1 MYSNVWISLKKLGYF
16 VCRKNNMEE
25 IQKKISQLS
34 NELNEHNHLYYIGD
48 APVITDFKFDQML
61 SELQDLEKQYPQFKD
76 PNSPTQ
82 RVGGGVT
89 KFFDTIEHRY
99 PMYSLSNTYSKDEL
113 VQWETRIRKILGV
126 DTEICYTCELKFD
139 GASISLTYENGA
151 LVQALTRGDGVQ
163 GDAIT
168 TNVKTIN
175 SIPLKLKGNYPKF
188 FEIRGEIILP
198 WMGFHKMNEKRA
210 ELGEPLYSN
219 PRNTASGSLK
229 LQDSSLVAERPLICF
244 FYALA
249 ADQLMIDSQFE
260 ALKKAREWGFKVPDS
275 ASLAHSIDEVFE
287 FITEWDEK
295 RKSLP
300 YEIDGIVIKVNQL
313 NQQNKLGFTA
323 KAPRWAMAYKYQ
335 AQQASTV
342 LLEVQY
348 QVGRTGA
355 ITPVAILKP
364 VLISGTIVKRASLHN
379 QDQIEKLGLRIGDT
393 VFVEKGG
400 EIIPKIIGIDQDKRA
415 SFKEEIS
422 FISNCPECKY
432 PLTREVG
439 EVQHYCKNEIA
450 CPPQQIGK
458 IQHFIG
464 RKAMNIEGLGGETV
478 SLLFHEGLLSNI
490 ADLYRLKKEKILPL
504 ERMAEKSVNN
514 LFEGIGKSKDKPFS
528 KVLFG
533 LGIRYVGETVAKRL
547 AKAFGSMN
555 ALMGATA
562 EAMTETEE
570 IGGRI
575 AESVVKYFSKSSN
588 IEVIKVLS
596 SSGLQMEEAQNL
608 NKPHSIFKG
617 KKFVVSGVFEH
628 YSREGI
634 KSEIESFGG
643 IIISS
648 VSSKT
653 NFLVAGD
660 GTGPSKKTKA
670 VDLKIPILNEKDF
683 LNLKEQGI

>member
-1 MYSNVWISLKKLGYF
+1 
-16 VCRKNNMEE
+16 MEE
-25 IQKKISQLS
+25 IKKKISQLS
-34 NELNEHNHLYYIGD
+34 NELNEHNHLYYIED

-61 SELQDLEKQYPQFKD
+61 SELKDLEKQYPQFKD

-89 KFFDTIEHRY
+89 KFFETIVHRY

-126 DTEICYTCELKFD
+126 DTEISYTCELKFD

-244 FYALA
+244 LYALA

-300 YEIDGIVIKVNQL
+300 YEIDGIVIKVNQF

-415 SFKEEIS
+415 SLKEEFF

-464 RKAMNIEGLGGETV
+464 RKAMDIEGLGGETV
-478 SLLFHEGLLSNI
+478 SLLFHQGLLSNI

-514 LFEGIGKSKDKPFS
+514 LFEGIGKSKNKPFS

-533 LGIRYVGETVAKRL
+533 LGIRYVGETAAKRL

-555 ALMGATA
+555 ALMGATT
-562 EAMTETEE
+562 EALTETEE

-670 VDLKIPILNEKDF
+670 IDLKIPILNEKDF

>member
-1 MYSNVWISLKKLGYF
+1 
-16 VCRKNNMEE
+16 MEE

-34 NELNEHNHLYYIGD
+34 NELNEHNHLYYIED

-229 LQDSSLVAERPLICF
+229 LQDSSLVAKRPLICF
-244 FYALA
+244 LYALA

-275 ASLAHSIDEVFE
+275 ASLAHSIDEAFE

-300 YEIDGIVIKVNQL
+300 YEIDGIVIKVNQF

-464 RKAMNIEGLGGETV
+464 RKAMDIEGLGGETV

-514 LFEGIGKSKDKPFS
+514 LFEGIGKSKNKPFS

-547 AKAFGSMN
+547 AKSFGSMN

-596 SSGLQMEEAQNL
+596 SSGLQMEETQNL

-670 VDLKIPILNEKDF
+670 IDLKIPILNEKDF
-683 LNLKEQGI
+683 LSLKEQGI

>member
-1 MYSNVWISLKKLGYF
+1 
-16 VCRKNNMEE
+16 MEE

-34 NELNEHNHLYYIGD
+34 NELNEHNHLYYIED

-61 SELQDLEKQYPQFKD
+61 SELQDLEKQYPEFKD

-89 KFFDTIEHRY
+89 KFFDTIVHRY

-244 FYALA
+244 LYALA

-300 YEIDGIVIKVNQL
+300 YEIDGIVIKVNQF

-400 EIIPKIIGIDQDKRA
+400 EIIPKIIGIDHDKRA

-422 FISNCPECKY
+422 FISNCPECEY

-464 RKAMNIEGLGGETV
+464 RKAMDIEGLGGETV

-514 LFEGIGKSKDKPFS
+514 LFEGIEKSKNKPFS

-608 NKPHSIFKG
+608 NKPHSIFNG

-670 VDLKIPILNEKDF
+670 IDLKIPILNEKDF

>member
-1 MYSNVWISLKKLGYF
+1 
-16 VCRKNNMEE
+16 MEE

-244 FYALA
+244 LYALA

-260 ALKKAREWGFKVPDS
+260 ALKKAREWGFKVPNS

-300 YEIDGIVIKVNQL
+300 YEIDGIVIKVNQF

-464 RKAMNIEGLGGETV
+464 RKAMDIEGLGGETV

-514 LFEGIGKSKDKPFS
+514 LFEGIEKSKNKPFS

-547 AKAFGSMN
+547 VKAFGSMN

>member
-1 MYSNVWISLKKLGYF
+1 
-16 VCRKNNMEE
+16 MEE

-34 NELNEHNHLYYIGD
+34 NELNEHNHLYYIED
-48 APVITDFKFDQML
+48 APVITDFKFDQIL

-514 LFEGIGKSKDKPFS
+514 LFEGIGKSKNKPFS

-670 VDLKIPILNEKDF
+670 VDLRIPILNEKDF

>member
-1 MYSNVWISLKKLGYF
+1 
-16 VCRKNNMEE
+16 MEE

-34 NELNEHNHLYYIGD
+34 NELNEHNHLYYIED

-126 DTEICYTCELKFD
+126 DSEICYTCELKFD

-244 FYALA
+244 LYALA

-260 ALKKAREWGFKVPDS
+260 ALKKAREWGFKVPNS
-275 ASLAHSIDEVFE
+275 AILAHSIDEVFK

-300 YEIDGIVIKVNQL
+300 YEIDGIVIKVNQF

-415 SFKEEIS
+415 SFKGEIS

-464 RKAMNIEGLGGETV
+464 RKAMDIEGLGGETV

-514 LFEGIGKSKDKPFS
+514 LFEGIGKSKNKPFS

-555 ALMGATA
+555 ALMGATT
-562 EAMTETEE
+562 EALTETEE

-617 KKFVVSGVFEH
+617 KKFVVSGVFEN

-670 VDLKIPILNEKDF
+670 IDLKIPILNEKDF

>member
-1 MYSNVWISLKKLGYF
+1 
-16 VCRKNNMEE
+16 MEE

-34 NELNEHNHLYYIGD
+34 NELNEHNHLYYIED

-244 FYALA
+244 LYALA

-300 YEIDGIVIKVNQL
+300 YEIDGIVIKVNQF

-464 RKAMNIEGLGGETV
+464 RKAMDIEGLGGETV

-514 LFEGIGKSKDKPFS
+514 LFEGIGKSKNKPFS

-555 ALMGATA
+555 ALMGATT
-562 EAMTETEE
+562 EALTETEE

-670 VDLKIPILNEKDF
+670 IDLKIPILNEKDF

>member
-1 MYSNVWISLKKLGYF
+1 
-16 VCRKNNMEE
+16 MEE

-34 NELNEHNHLYYIGD
+34 NELNEHNHLYYIED

-229 LQDSSLVAERPLICF
+229 LQDSSLVAKRPLICF
-244 FYALA
+244 LYALA

-300 YEIDGIVIKVNQL
+300 YEIDGIVIKVNQF

-400 EIIPKIIGIDQDKRA
+400 EIIPKIIGIDHDKRD
-415 SFKEEIS
+415 SFKEETS

-464 RKAMNIEGLGGETV
+464 RKAMDIEGLGGETV

-514 LFEGIGKSKDKPFS
+514 LFEGIEKSKNKPFS

-555 ALMGATA
+555 SLMGATA

-670 VDLKIPILNEKDF
+670 IDLKIPILNEKDF

>member
-1 MYSNVWISLKKLGYF
+1 
-16 VCRKNNMEE
+16 MEE

-260 ALKKAREWGFKVPDS
+260 ALKKAREWGFKVPNS

-514 LFEGIGKSKDKPFS
+514 LFEGIGKSKNKPFS

-670 VDLKIPILNEKDF
+670 VDLRIPILNEKDF

>member
-1 MYSNVWISLKKLGYF
+1 
-16 VCRKNNMEE
+16 MEE

-34 NELNEHNHLYYIGD
+34 NELNEHNHLYYIED

-126 DTEICYTCELKFD
+126 DSEICYTCELKFD

-244 FYALA
+244 LYALA

-300 YEIDGIVIKVNQL
+300 YEIDGIVIKVNQF

-464 RKAMNIEGLGGETV
+464 RKAMDIEGLGGETV

-514 LFEGIGKSKDKPFS
+514 LFEGIGKSKNKPFS

-555 ALMGATA
+555 ALMGATT
-562 EAMTETEE
+562 EALTETEE

-588 IEVIKVLS
+588 IEVIKVLF
-596 SSGLQMEEAQNL
+596 SSGLQMEEVQNL
-608 NKPHSIFKG
+608 NKSNSVFKG
-617 KKFVVSGVFEH
+617 KKFVVSGVFDH

-670 VDLKIPILNEKDF
+670 IDLKIPILNEKDF

>member
-1 MYSNVWISLKKLGYF
+1 
-16 VCRKNNMEE
+16 MEE

-34 NELNEHNHLYYIGD
+34 NELNEHNHLYYIED
-48 APVITDFKFDQML
+48 APVISDFKFDQML

-300 YEIDGIVIKVNQL
+300 YEIDGIVIKVNQF

-335 AQQASTV
+335 AKQASTV

-464 RKAMNIEGLGGETV
+464 RKAMDIEGLGGETV

-514 LFEGIGKSKDKPFS
+514 LFKGIGKSKNKPFS

>member
-1 MYSNVWISLKKLGYF
+1 
-16 VCRKNNMEE
+16 MEE
-25 IQKKISQLS
+25 IQKKILQLS
-34 NELNEHNHLYYIGD
+34 NELNEHNHLYYIED

-300 YEIDGIVIKVNQL
+300 YEIDGIVIKVNQF

-335 AQQASTV
+335 AQQESTV

-464 RKAMNIEGLGGETV
+464 RKAMDIEGLGGETV

-514 LFEGIGKSKDKPFS
+514 LFEGIGKSKNKPFS

-596 SSGLQMEEAQNL
+596 SSGLKMEEAQNL

-653 NFLVAGD
+653 NFLVAGN

-683 LNLKEQGI
+683 LNLKEQGT